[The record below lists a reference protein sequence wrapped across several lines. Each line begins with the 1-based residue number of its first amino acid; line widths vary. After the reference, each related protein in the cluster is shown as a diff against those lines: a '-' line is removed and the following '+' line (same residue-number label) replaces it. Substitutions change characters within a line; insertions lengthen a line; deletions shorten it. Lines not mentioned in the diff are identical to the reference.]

1 MTNHLDF
8 QGKVVLVTGGGAGIG
23 LATAAAFADLGAS
36 IVALEI
42 DPERAEALR
51 SRLGDSALVVAGD
64 ASSASDVSALADAI
78 DKRYGHLD
86 VLVNNVGH
94 FMTRPTPFERLT
106 DEQIDDVY
114 RVNLKHIFLVSRA
127 MLPLLRATA
136 STGRSASITNVSSI
150 EGFRGIPR
158 FAVYGAFKAAVT
170 GFTMSLALELGPE
183 GIRVNAVAPET
194 TDTAQ
199 VPLDRMI
206 HESQRHHI
214 PRWIPLGR
222 FGTPED
228 IAGCVLFLAS
238 PLAAWVSGTVVH
250 ADGGALA
257 AAGWYRDDQGT
268 WTNMPVINGNS
279 GKPAVTG

>member
-1 MTNHLDF
+1 VIDF
-8 QGKVVLVTGGGAGIG
+8 TGKVVLVTGGGAGIG
-23 LATAAAFADLGAS
+23 RATVSAFSDLGAS
-36 IVALEI
+36 VVALEV
-42 DPERAEALR
+42 DPARVEDLR
-51 SRLGDSALVVAGD
+51 SRLDDRALVIKGD
-64 ASSASDVSALADAI
+64 ATVAADVATLAGTI
-78 DKRYGHLD
+78 SERYGRLD

-114 RVNLKHIFLVSRA
+114 RINLKHIFLVTRV
-127 MLPLLRATA
+127 MLPLMRAA
-136 STGRSASITNVSSI
+136 RGSGSGPSITNVSSI
-150 EGFRGIPR
+150 EGFRGIPG
-158 FAVYGAFKAAVT
+158 FSVYGAFKAAVT

-194 TDTAQ
+194 TDSAQ
-199 VPLDRMI
+199 VPLERMI
-206 HESQRHHI
+206 HESQRHQI

-268 WTNMPVINGNS
+268 WTNMPVIKGNS
-279 GKPAVTG
+279 GKPA

>member
-1 MTNHLDF
+1 MIDF
-8 QGKVVLVTGGGAGIG
+8 SDKVVLVTGGGAGIG
-23 LATAAAFADLGAS
+23 RATVAAFAGLGATV
-36 IVALEI
+36 IALEV
-42 DPERAEALR
+42 DERRADELR
-51 SRLGDSALVVAGD
+51 TAAGD
-64 ASSASDVSALADAI
+64 IVVINGDATDEADVASLAAAI
-78 DKRYGHLD
+78 DQRFGRLD

-94 FMTRPTPFERLT
+94 FVTRPTPFEKLT
-106 DEQIDDVY
+106 DGEIDDIY
-114 RVNLKHIFLVSRA
+114 RVNLKHIFSVTRSV
-127 MLPLLRATA
+127 LPLLRAA
-136 STGRSASITNVSSI
+136 DGGASITNISSI
-150 EGFRGIPR
+150 EGFRGIPQ

-194 TDTAQ
+194 TDSAQ

-206 HESQRHHI
+206 HASQRHHI

-257 AAGWYRDDQGT
+257 AAGWYRDDRGV
-268 WTNMPVINGNS
+268 WTNMPVIKGNS
-279 GKPAVTG
+279 LRPAE

>member
-1 MTNHLDF
+1 MIDF
-8 QGKVVLVTGGGAGIG
+8 NGKVVLVTGGGAGIG
-23 LATAAAFADLGAS
+23 RATVMAFADLGAS
-36 IVALEI
+36 VVALEV
-42 DPERAEALR
+42 DPARSDDLR
-51 SRLGDSALVVAGD
+51 SRLGDRGLVVTGD
-64 ASSASDVSALADAI
+64 ATAAADVSGLADTI
-78 DKRYGHLD
+78 GNRYGRLD

-106 DEQIDDVY
+106 DEQIDGIY
-114 RVNLKHIFLVSRA
+114 RVNLKHIFLVSRI
-127 MLPLLRATA
+127 MLPLLRAA
-136 STGRSASITNVSSI
+136 AGGASITNVSSI
-150 EGFRGIPR
+150 EGFRGIPQ
-158 FAVYGAFKAAVT
+158 FAVYGAFKAVVT

-194 TDTAQ
+194 TDSAQ

-206 HESQRHHI
+206 HKSQRHNI

-222 FGTPED
+222 FGTPQD

-257 AAGWYRDDQGT
+257 AAGWYRDDHGA
-268 WTNMPVINGNS
+268 WTNMPVIKGNS
-279 GKPAVTG
+279 AKPAETLG

>member
-36 IVALEI
+36 IAALEI
-42 DPERAEALR
+42 DPGRAEALR

-114 RVNLKHIFLVSRA
+114 RVNLKHIFLVTRA
-127 MLPLLRATA
+127 MLPLLRAATSA
-136 STGRSASITNVSSI
+136 GGGASITNVSSI

>member
-1 MTNHLDF
+1 MFDF
-8 QGKVVLVTGGGAGIG
+8 NGKVVLVTGGGAGIG
-23 LATAAAFADLGAS
+23 HATAKAFADLGAS
-36 IVALEI
+36 VVALEV
-42 DPERAEALR
+42 DQARSQQLR
-51 SRLGDSALVVAGD
+51 SALGDRGLVVTGD
-64 ASSASDVSALADAI
+64 ATAAVDVSALADAI
-78 DKRYGHLD
+78 GSRYGRLD

-106 DEQIDDVY
+106 DDQIDDIY

-127 MLPLLRATA
+127 MLPLLRAA
-136 STGRSASITNVSSI
+136 AGGASITNVSSI
-150 EGFRGIPR
+150 EGFRGIPQ

-170 GFTMSLALELGPE
+170 GFTMSLALELGPA

-194 TDTAQ
+194 TDSAQ

-206 HESQRHHI
+206 HPSQRHNI

-222 FGTPED
+222 FGTPQD
-228 IAGCVLFLAS
+228 IAGCILFLAS

-257 AAGWYRDDQGT
+257 AAGWYRDDRGA

-279 GKPAVTG
+279 ASPAEPSG

>member
-1 MTNHLDF
+1 VIDF
-8 QGKVVLVTGGGAGIG
+8 SGKVVLVTGGGAGIG
-23 LATAAAFADLGAS
+23 RATVQAFADLGAS
-36 IVALEI
+36 VVALEV
-42 DPERAEALR
+42 DPARAEDLR
-51 SRLGDSALVVAGD
+51 SQLDDRAFVVTGD
-64 ASSASDVSALADAI
+64 ATVATDVSALADAI
-78 DKRYGHLD
+78 GDRYGRLD

-114 RVNLKHIFLVSRA
+114 RVNLKHIFLITRA
-127 MLPLLRATA
+127 VLPLLRA
-136 STGRSASITNVSSI
+136 SAGAEGSPSITNVSSI

-194 TDTAQ
+194 TDSAQ

-222 FGTPED
+222 FGTPQD

-268 WTNMPVINGNS
+268 WTNMPVIKGNS
-279 GKPAVTG
+279 GKPAEAAG